1 MGDLSRIDYGKL
13 PKDIDLIVG
22 GTPCQDFSVS
32 GLGKGGEEGSG
43 TRSSLMWYYV
53 KLIAQ
58 TKPKIVVWENVAAVL
73 NCKHSLFGRQTI
85 EDAVYRQYLVRLFEF
100 GVFNSSH
107 GHNVVRGKE
116 LPVIRRHVL
125 VRFGKVFIGDIV
137 GQFVSYAH
145 ARIVPARIGKANVR
159 ILPDCY
165 DEYADT
171 VLRQIEIF
179 CVQHAR
185 VYLISEIAQRIVEFT
200 VRHVNWIVDDRIPRE
215 KPIRH
220 LIPQES
226 LRFMG
231 FENKDFYKCRY
242 RYEKKGPKKIRRDNV
257 PDGEIYIQ
265 AGNSIAVNVLMAL
278 FGQIY
283 DVPWQDKVFKERK
296 KTEEELL
303 RELPLFAYMRD
314 NAA

>member
-1 MGDLSRIDYGKL
+1 
-13 PKDIDLIVG
+13 
-22 GTPCQDFSVS
+22 
-32 GLGKGGEEGSG
+32 
-43 TRSSLMWYYV
+43 MWYYV

-73 NCKHSLFGRQTI
+73 NCKHYMT
-85 EDAVYRQYLVRLFEF
+85 YRKFYLTLNNLGYKVNA
-100 GVFNSSH
+100 GVLNAKYFN
-107 GHNVVRGKE
+107 
-116 LPVIRRHVL
+116 LPQNR
-125 VRFGKVFIGDIV
+125 
-137 GQFVSYAH
+137 
-145 ARIVPARIGKANVR
+145 VR
-159 ILPDCY
+159 IFVVAVRKDTDIHFTYPRGYDSGVRIRHELSDNIPDKY
-165 DEYADT
+165 FVKSYEDITPYNRQFLSTHNIMPVGRIKDAKFKQTNE
-171 VLRQIEIF
+171 VLSIDGIF
-179 CVQHAR
+179 DCLTTKQG
-185 VYLISEIAQRIVEFT
+185 
-200 VRHVNWIVDDRIPRE
+200 NWIVDDRIPRE

-231 FENKDFYKCRY
+231 FEDKDFYKCRY
-242 RYEKKGPKKIRRDNV
+242 RYEKKGSKKIRCDNV

-283 DVPWQDKVFKERK
+283 GVPWQDKVFKERK

-303 RELPLFAYMRD
+303 RELPLFAYMKD